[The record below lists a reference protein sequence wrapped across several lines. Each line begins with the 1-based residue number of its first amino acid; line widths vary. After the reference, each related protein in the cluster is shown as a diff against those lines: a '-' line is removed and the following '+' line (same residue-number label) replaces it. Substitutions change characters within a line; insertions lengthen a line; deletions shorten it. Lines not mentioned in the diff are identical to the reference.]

1 MACLSDATKERSL
14 PDDQA
19 PSDRAPS
26 DRPEWLTKATTPTPT
41 FCYRH
46 PDRQTGLR
54 CSRCDRPICGE
65 CANPAPVGQLC
76 PDDARSTVKT
86 RGLPG
91 TERPLATYTL
101 LGINTVM
108 LFAAALL
115 SGSAFGLLDPTVP
128 ALCQLGAL
136 NSAAI
141 AESGQ
146 WWRLLTVM
154 VLHGGLLHWAFNS
167 WALWAFGPTLESML
181 GWARFLALYVGAGL
195 VGAGA
200 SFAFNQTTLGVG
212 ASGAIFGLLGA
223 LIAYFF
229 RRRRQ
234 GGSMPLQSL
243 LLVLLLNLFI
253 ASRNPSIDNLA
264 HIGGF
269 LAGLVAMALYDA
281 VGPRNR
287 TLQAA
292 ALAVPF
298 LAGIA
303 LAVLG
308 VANYPLGS
316 GATCVVA

>member
-1 MACLSDATKERSL
+1 MACWSLQTKEPML
-14 PDDQA
+14 PDDQSPA
-19 PSDRAPS
+19 DQ
-26 DRPEWLTKATTPTPT
+26 RPEWLTRQSTTQTT
-41 FCYRH
+41 CYRH

-65 CANPAPVGQLC
+65 CSNPAPVGQLC
-76 PDDARSTVKT
+76 PDDAREGVRV

-91 TERPLATYTL
+91 QERPVVTMVL
-101 LGINTVM
+101 LGVNTLM
-108 LFAAALL
+108 LFAAALVT
-115 SGSAFGLLDPTVP
+115 GSAFGLLDPSAR
-128 ALCQLGAL
+128 ALCRLGAL
-136 NSAAI
+136 NAAAI

-167 WALWAFGPTLESML
+167 WALWAFGPTLEGLL
-181 GWARFLALYVGAGL
+181 GRARFLALYVGAGL

-223 LIAYFF
+223 LVAYFF
-229 RRRRQ
+229 RRRNA
-234 GGSMPLQSL
+234 GGSMMLRNL

-269 LAGLVAMALYDA
+269 LAGLAAMGLYDA
-281 VGPRNR
+281 VGSRNR
-287 TLQAA
+287 GLQTA
-292 ALAVPF
+292 ALTVPF
-298 LAGIA
+298 LAGIV

-308 VANYPLGS
+308 VVNYPLGS
-316 GATCVVA
+316 GLTCVGA

>member
-1 MACLSDATKERSL
+1 MACLSDATKERSV
-14 PDDQA
+14 PDDQ
-19 PSDRAPS
+19 APS
-26 DRPEWLTKATTPTPT
+26 DRPEWLTKATTPT

-46 PDRQTGLR
+46 SDRQTGLR

-76 PDDARSTVKT
+76 PDDARSTVPV

-91 TERPLATYTL
+91 TQVPVVTYTILGLNTL
-101 LGINTVM
+101 L
-108 LFAAALL
+108 LFVAALL
-115 SGSAFGLLDPTVP
+115 SGDAFGLLQPSNR
-128 ALCQLGAL
+128 ALGGLGAL
-136 NSAAI
+136 TAAAI
-141 AESGQ
+141 AELGL
-146 WWRLLTVM
+146 WWRLLWVM

-223 LIAYFF
+223 LVAYFF
-229 RRRRQ
+229 RRRRE
-234 GGSMPLQSL
+234 GGLAPLQNL

-269 LAGLVAMALYDA
+269 LAGLTAMGLYDA

-287 TLQAA
+287 GLKAA

-298 LAGIA
+298 LAGVV

-308 VANYPLGS
+308 VANYPPGS
-316 GATCVVA
+316 GLTCVGA

>member
-1 MACLSDATKERSL
+1 L
-14 PDDQA
+14 PDDQ
-19 PSDRAPS
+19 RPS
-26 DRPEWLTKATTPTPT
+26 DRPEWITRQSTTPTY
-41 FCYRH
+41 CYRH
-46 PDRQTGLR
+46 PDRPTGLR

-76 PDDARSTVKT
+76 PDDARSKVRV

-91 TERPLATYTL
+91 GERPVATLTL
-101 LGINTVM
+101 LVLNTVM
-108 LFAAALL
+108 LVAAAAL
-115 SGSAFGLLDPTVP
+115 SGSAFGLLDPTAT
-128 ALCQLGAL
+128 ALCRLGAL
-136 NSAAI
+136 NASAI

-167 WALWAFGPTLESML
+167 WALWTFGPTLEGLL
-181 GWARFLALYVGAGL
+181 GRARFVALYVGSGL

-223 LIAYFF
+223 LVAYFF
-229 RRRRQ
+229 RRRQ
-234 GGSMPLQSL
+234 AGGSVPLQNL

-269 LAGLVAMALYDA
+269 LAGVAAMGLFDA
-281 VGPRNR
+281 AGPRNR
-287 TLQAA
+287 TWQSA
-292 ALAVPF
+292 ALALPF

-308 VANYPLGS
+308 VANYPPGS
-316 GATCVVA
+316 GLTCVGV

>member
-1 MACLSDATKERSL
+1 MACWSLQTKEPTL
-14 PDDQA
+14 PDDQSPA
-19 PSDRAPS
+19 DQ
-26 DRPEWLTKATTPTPT
+26 RPEWLARQSTTQAT
-41 FCYRH
+41 CYRH

-76 PDDARSTVKT
+76 PDDARDRVRV
-86 RGLPG
+86 RGLPAQ
-91 TERPLATYTL
+91 ERPVVTMVL
-101 LGINTVM
+101 LGVNTLM
-108 LFAAALL
+108 LLAAALVT
-115 SGSAFGLLDPTVP
+115 GSAFGLLDPSARV
-128 ALCQLGAL
+128 LCRLGAL
-136 NSAAI
+136 NAAAI

-167 WALWAFGPTLESML
+167 WALWAFGPTLEGLL
-181 GWARFLALYVGAGL
+181 GRARFLALYVGAGL

-223 LIAYFF
+223 LVAYFF
-229 RRRRQ
+229 RRRNA
-234 GGSMPLQSL
+234 GGSMMLRNL

-269 LAGLVAMALYDA
+269 LAGLAAMGLYDA
-281 VGPRNR
+281 VGSRNR
-287 TLQAA
+287 GLQTA

-298 LAGIA
+298 LAGIV

-308 VANYPLGS
+308 VVNYPLGS
-316 GATCVVA
+316 GLTCVGA